1 MARSVASDV
10 VVPLLDHG
18 GPGDRGAVR
27 CGCGPALRRGA
38 HHDRLLAVESD
49 PDAVLDLFEIAVTW
63 GELDYTGA
71 DVLPPE
77 AWIDFAS
84 DHVWRCPAR
93 VLRLFALA
101 SDVALRGAP
110 ARCAL

>member
-1 MARSVASDV
+1 VARPIASDV
-10 VVPLLDHG
+10 VVPLSPDF
-18 GPGDRGAVR
+18 GAVR
-27 CGCGPALRRGA
+27 CGCAPSLRGSA

-71 DVLPPE
+71 EVVPPE
-77 AWIDFAS
+77 AWLDFAS
-84 DHVWRCPAR
+84 DHVWHCPDR
-93 VLRLFALA
+93 VFRLFALA

-110 ARCAL
+110 VAVARCAR

>member
-1 MARSVASDV
+1 MTRS
-10 VVPLLDHG
+10 VVPLSHHG
-18 GPGDRGAVR
+18 GLTDRGAGR
-27 CGCGPALRRGA
+27 CGCAPSLRRSA

-71 DVLPPE
+71 EVVPPE
-77 AWIDFAS
+77 AWLDFAS
-84 DHVWRCPAR
+84 DHVWRCPDR

-101 SDVALRGAP
+101 ADVALRGAP
-110 ARCAL
+110 VTVARGAL